1 MEKKHY
7 NNLNIDFNSK
17 YYFVAKGR
25 GAVRKENTMGISLEE
40 FFDKLKKAD
49 LYGEFLVKLAY
60 KYGFEKDYRISIEC
74 LSFGTD
80 CTCWLNDWNE
90 GEDDVRVLGF
100 VETSSENIEKCLYI
114 F

>member
-1 MEKKHY
+1 MEKKYY
-7 NNLNIDFNSK
+7 NNLNIDFNNK

-25 GAVRKENTMGISLEE
+25 GAVRKENTMGISLDE

-49 LYGEFLVKLAY
+49 LYDEFLVKLAY
-60 KYGFEKDYRISIEC
+60 KHSFEKDYRISIEC

-80 CTCWLNDWNE
+80 CICWLNDWNE